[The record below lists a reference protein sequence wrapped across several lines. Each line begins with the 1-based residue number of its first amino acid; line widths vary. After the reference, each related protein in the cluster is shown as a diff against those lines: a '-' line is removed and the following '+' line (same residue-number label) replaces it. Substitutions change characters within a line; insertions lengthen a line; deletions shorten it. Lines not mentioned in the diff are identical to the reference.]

1 MFFNISLRKLLPLFA
16 LAVVFALFVG
26 CSEDDDNPAGDD
38 SEHAEAYGCVLL
50 FGLDTLAIADT
61 TAVTGGLT
69 VAVDDTL
76 GPIEVWFLDEH
87 GDPFRPQRDD
97 AGPLDEDEHELDI
110 RIVNGT
116 LATARL
122 GHEISEE
129 FEWAFFLNGLS
140 TGATTLRVAILHE
153 GHDDFT
159 SALIPLTVTL

>member
-26 CSEDDDNPAGDD
+26 CSEDEDNPAGED
-38 SEHAEAYGCVLL
+38 SEHAEAYGCVLI
-50 FGLDTLAIADT
+50 FGSDTLVTADT

-76 GPIEVWFLDEH
+76 GPIEVWFLDED
-87 GDPFRPQRDD
+87 GDLFRPEHDD
-97 AGPLDEDEHELDI
+97 AGPLDHEEHELDI
-110 RIVNGT
+110 RIEDGT
-116 LATARL
+116 LATASL

-129 FEWAFFLNGLS
+129 FEWAFYLNGLS
-140 TGATTLRVAILHE
+140 AGTTTLRVAILHE

-159 SALIPLTVTL
+159 SALIPLTVTP